1 MHQHIAGIVFQQ
13 FLMSLKSK
21 EMEIS
26 SPGELQDTNN
36 H

>member
-1 MHQHIAGIVFQQ
+1 MHHIAGIVFQQ
-13 FLMSLKSK
+13 FLSLKSK